1 MGRREY
7 YNRSYFSLFS
17 FLYFFTVPISLSDAQ
32 NSQLT
37 TLRRRE
43 NAKFCGYGKKKKTLK
58 LRYYKILREETMMK
72 WSQPTTPLRR
82 RFF

>member
-1 MGRREY
+1 VSHLKTY
-7 YNRSYFSLFS
+7 YFNRSYFSLFS

-43 NAKFCGYGKKKKTLK
+43 NAKFCGFGKKKKKKNFKTHTLK
-58 LRYYKILREETMMK
+58 NFKK
-72 WSQPTTPLRR
+72 KKNNKK
-82 RFF
+82 